1 MSREHLPNRGQA
13 DALAHMVDVALLGL
27 LPIQPFFLVL
37 LWRKVGQQFVD
48 GEPLGPGQPNF
59 VIQGGE
65 MDYASSEKC
74 PRCRHRA
81 LVVTRVNW
89 PLAC

>member
-13 DALAHMVDVALLGL
+13 DALAHMVDVALLGFL
-27 LPIQPFFLVL
+27 AIQPVFPVL
-37 LWRKVGQQFVD
+37 RWRKVGQQFVD

-65 MDYASSEKC
+65 MDYALKVN
-74 PRCRHRA
+74 
-81 LVVTRVNW
+81 LVGCFERW
-89 PLAC
+89 IDII